1 MAMPTKTK
9 SRLGTYVVRSFQDE
23 SVRAYVP
30 PPLPPDPPLALQ
42 PLLPLLEQANQALGR
57 LDGLASILPDPSLF
71 IYLYVRKEAVLSSQI
86 EGTQSS
92 FADLVLF
99 ENAET
104 PGVPLEDVQEV
115 SSYVAAM
122 NHGLR
127 RLRKD
132 FPLSLRLMR
141 EIHNVLLSKGRGSE
155 KHPGEFRT
163 TQNWIGG
170 TRPGNAAFVPPPPE
184 KVMECMAALEKF
196 LHREPEDLPILVKA
210 ALVHVQFETIHPFL
224 DGNGRLGRLLITLLL
239 CVASILREPILYL
252 SLYFKMNRQKYYELL
267 DRVRTH
273 GDWETWLEFFLMG
286 VRETAQ
292 QTADTSRQIL
302 DLIEGDRRRIEQLG
316 RPAVSVLRVHQ
327 HLQRK
332 PIITI
337 PATAKELSLSAPTVA
352 KALQHMVKLGL
363 VRETT
368 GKQRHRLFTYH
379 RYLNI
384 LNEGTEIPRR
394 EGSVST
400 GTSRPAVREQLE

>member
-1 MAMPTKTK
+1 MPTPTK
-9 SRLGTYVVRSFQDE
+9 PNNRIGTYVLKSFKDE
-23 SVRAYVP
+23 SFRAYVP

-42 PLLPLLEQANQALGR
+42 PLLSLLDHANQTLGR

-92 FADLVLF
+92 FSDLVLF
-99 ENAET
+99 ESAESAS
-104 PGVPLEDVQEV
+104 VPLEDVQEV

-127 RLRKD
+127 RLKED
-132 FPLSLRLMR
+132 FPLSLRLIR
-141 EIHNVLLSKGRGSE
+141 EIHRILLSRGRGS
-155 KHPGEFRT
+155 KKQPGEFRRS
-163 TQNWIGG
+163 QNWIGG
-170 TRPGNAAFVPPPPE
+170 TRPGNASFVPPPPE
-184 KVMECMAALEKF
+184 NVMECMGALEKF
-196 LHREPEDLPILVKA
+196 LHREHEELPILVKT

-224 DGNGRLGRLLITLLL
+224 DGNGRLGRLLITFLL
-239 CVASILREPILYL
+239 CAAGAIRDPILYL
-252 SLYFKMNRQKYYELL
+252 SLYFKTNRARYYELL
-267 DRVRTH
+267 DRVRAH
-273 GDWETWLEFFLMG
+273 GDWETWIQFFLTG

-292 QTADTSRQIL
+292 QAADTSREIL
-302 DLIEGDRRRIEQLG
+302 ALIEGDRHKIEALG
-316 RPAVSVLRVHQ
+316 RPASSVLRVHQ

-337 PATAKELSLSAPTVA
+337 PATAEQLSLSAPTVT

-379 RYLNI
+379 RYLDI
-384 LNEGTEIPRR
+384 LNRGTELRKP
-394 EGSVST
+394 
-400 GTSRPAVREQLE
+400 SR

>member
-1 MAMPTKTK
+1 MPMPTKPNN
-9 SRLGTYVVRSFQDE
+9 RIGTYVLKNFKDE
-23 SVRAYVP
+23 SFRAYVP

-42 PLLPLLEQANQALGR
+42 PLLSLLDQANQTLGR

-92 FADLVLF
+92 FSDLVLF
-99 ENAET
+99 ESAES
-104 PGVPLEDVQEV
+104 PSVPLEDVREV
-115 SSYVAAM
+115 SNYVAAM

-127 RLRKD
+127 RLKED

-141 EIHNVLLSKGRGSE
+141 EIHGILLSRGRGSE
-155 KHPGEFRT
+155 KQPGEFRRS
-163 TQNWIGG
+163 QNWIGG

-184 KVMECMAALEKF
+184 NVMECMGALEKF
-196 LHREPEDLPILVKA
+196 LYREHQDLPILVKA

-224 DGNGRLGRLLITLLL
+224 DGNGRLGRLLITFLL
-239 CVASILREPILYL
+239 CAAGAIREPILYL
-252 SLYFKMNRQKYYELL
+252 SLYFKTNRARYYELL
-267 DRVRTH
+267 DRVRTQ
-273 GDWETWLEFFLMG
+273 GDWETWIEFFLTA

-292 QTADTSRQIL
+292 QAADTYREIL
-302 DLIEGDRRRIEQLG
+302 ALIEGDRHKIEALG
-316 RPAVSVLRVHQ
+316 RPASSVLRVHQ

-337 PATAKELSLSAPTVA
+337 PATAEQLCLSAPTVT

-379 RYLNI
+379 RYLAI
-384 LNEGTEIPRR
+384 LNRGTELHKP
-394 EGSVST
+394 
-400 GTSRPAVREQLE
+400 SR